1 MMSENVPDDDFDLE
15 AFIDLFDTAMSSNN
29 PAVQKALKNLLM
41 ISTIVNSETPK
52 KDQVIGPL
60 RRMQDA
66 MQSFNQRIAVL
77 ESRQYQTG
85 YNVTSDIAQNKNNIT
100 YTWSGI
106 NPSTGY
112 IVAQTA
118 NSLIPGITNQDDD
131 YDN

>member
-1 MMSENVPDDDFDLE
+1 MSENVPDDDFDLE

-77 ESRQYQTG
+77 ESRQYQNG
-85 YNVTSDIAQNKNNIT
+85 YNVTSDIAQNKNSIT

-112 IVAQTA
+112 TAQTVGA
-118 NSLIPGITNQDDD
+118 LLPEAVTKIDD